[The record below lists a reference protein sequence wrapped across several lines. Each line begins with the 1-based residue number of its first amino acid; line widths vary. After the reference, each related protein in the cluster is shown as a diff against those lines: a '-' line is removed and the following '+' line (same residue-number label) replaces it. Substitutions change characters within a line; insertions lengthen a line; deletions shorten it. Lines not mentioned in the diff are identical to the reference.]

1 MMKKN
6 MLFVLSVLIIGAMV
20 MTACAAP
27 ATEAPATEAPAA
39 EEPAAAEPTAVPP
52 TEVPP
57 TEVPP
62 AEEAPAGEPAA
73 VELGTADKPIIL
85 AFAPSMTS
93 QQIVESGGP
102 LVDALSA
109 ETGLVFEPSIPTSYA
124 ALIEAMGSGNAHVAL
139 FPTFAYLVAHDKG
152 YADVGLIVERY
163 GSTFY
168 GAQFVAA
175 RASGFT
181 SYFDPETNTNTA
193 DADVALAQFE
203 GKKPC
208 WTDPLST
215 SGYIIPAG
223 YLANLGI
230 NTQAAAMVQGH
241 PTVITALNAGGICD
255 FGATFIDARTNT
267 ALQESIPDVMDKID
281 VIWRTDPIIPND
293 NISFATNL
301 DPALVDQ
308 IKQAFLTL
316 SGTEEGKAIL
326 QAIYEFEAVK
336 ETDDTF
342 YDDFR
347 VYLQAAG
354 FDYTTA
360 ID

>member
-1 MMKKN
+1 MKKSN
-6 MLFVLSVLIIGAMV
+6 NLVILSVLIISILV
-20 MTACAAP
+20 FSACAP
-27 ATEAPATEAPAA
+27 QATEAPVTEAPVV
-39 EEPAAAEPTAVPP
+39 EEPTAVP
-52 TEVPP
+52 
-57 TEVPP
+57 
-62 AEEAPAGEPAA
+62 
-73 VELGTADKPIIL
+73 VELGTTENPIIL

-102 LVDALSA
+102 LVDALA
-109 ETGLVFEPSIPTSYA
+109 KETGLVFEPNIPTSYA

-139 FPTFAYLVAHDKG
+139 FPTFAYLIAHDKG
-152 YADVGLIVERY
+152 YANVGLVVERY

-168 GAQFVAA
+168 GAQFLAA
-175 RASGFT
+175 KSSGFT
-181 SYFDPETNTNTA
+181 SYFDAETNQNTA
-193 DADVALAQFE
+193 DAATALAQFA

-223 YLANLGI
+223 YLAQLGI
-230 NTQAAAMVQGH
+230 ETQPAAMVQGH
-241 PTVITALNAGGICD
+241 PTVVTALNAGGICD
-255 FGATFIDARTNT
+255 FGATFIDVRTNP
-267 ALQESIPDVMDKID
+267 ALQESIPDVMEKID

-293 NISFATNL
+293 NISFAADL
-301 DPALVDQ
+301 DPALVTK

-316 SGTEEGKAIL
+316 SSTEEGKAIL
-326 QAIYEFEAVK
+326 KAIYEFESVK

-342 YDDFR
+342 YDEFR
-347 VYLQAAG
+347 VYIKAAG

>member
-1 MMKKN
+1 MKK
-6 MLFVLSVLIIGAMV
+6 LSVLFILSVLVISTMV
-20 MTACAAP
+20 LSACAAPAATQAP
-27 ATEAPATEAPAA
+27 ATEAPVVEEATEAPTEAPVVTEAPTEAPTAAPTEAPAA
-39 EEPAAAEPTAVPP
+39 E
-52 TEVPP
+52 
-57 TEVPP
+57 
-62 AEEAPAGEPAA
+62 
-73 VELGTADKPIIL
+73 LGTAENPIIL

-109 ETGLVFEPSIPTSYA
+109 ATGLVFEPNIPTSYA

-168 GAQFVAA
+168 GAQFIAA
-175 RASGFT
+175 KASGFT
-181 SYFDPETNTNTA
+181 SYFDPATNTNTA
-193 DADVALAQFE
+193 DAATALAQFE

-223 YLANLGI
+223 YLADLGI
-230 NTQAAAMVQGH
+230 TTQAAAFVQGH
-241 PTVITALNAGGICD
+241 PTVVTALNAGGICD
-255 FGATFIDARTNT
+255 FGATFIDARTNP

-293 NISFATNL
+293 NISFATGM
-301 DPALVDQ
+301 DPELVAK
-308 IKQAFLTL
+308 IKQAFLDL
-316 SGTEEGKAIL
+316 SATEDGKAIL
-326 QAIYEFEAVK
+326 KAIYEFESVK

-342 YDDFR
+342 YDEFR

-360 ID
+360 IN